1 MTQLNVADTLRGI
14 QFLRD
19 LSPELIDQLAGVA
32 QVVEFPAG
40 AVIFRQGEV
49 ASTLY
54 LVVDGNV
61 SLEVCAPGVGC
72 KRILTVGPGELLGWS
87 PVLEQGRLTATA
99 RSISATQTVAFSG
112 PQILAICEQNPR
124 FGFEFMKRAA
134 LALAK
139 RLNATRLQLLDVF
152 GTQMPGATDERSEE
166 AETH

>member
-1 MTQLNVADTLRGI
+1 MTEPNVNDTLRGI

-19 LSPELIDQLAGVA
+19 LPDELIDQLAGIA
-32 QVVEFPAG
+32 QVVEFPA
-40 AVIFRQGEV
+40 ATVIFRQGEA
-49 ASTLY
+49 ASTLH
-54 LVVDGNV
+54 LVVEGNV
-61 SLEVCAPGVGC
+61 SLEICAPGVGC

-99 RSISATQTVAFSG
+99 RTISEVRTVAFSG
-112 PQILAICEQNPR
+112 PQVLAICEQNPR
-124 FGFEFMKRAA
+124 CGYEFMKRAA

-152 GTQMPGATDERSEE
+152 GTQMPAADDERPAE

>member
-1 MTQLNVADTLRGI
+1 MTETNAADTLRGI

-19 LSPELIDQLAGVA
+19 LSEELIEQLAGVA
-32 QVVEFPAG
+32 RVVEFPAG
-40 AVIFRQGEV
+40 TVIFRQGDV

-54 LVVDGNV
+54 LVVEGNV

-112 PQILAICEQNPR
+112 PQVLAICEQNPR
-124 FGFEFMKRAA
+124 FGYEFMKRAA
-134 LALAK
+134 MALGK

-152 GTQMPGATDERSEE
+152 GTQMPAAADERSED
-166 AETH
+166 AT